1 MRSETTS
8 RCLYNENK
16 KWISVDA
23 HLHIVY
29 QQVDISMFSVCVY
42 VALKGKRLD
51 GRPLRKILRMVYVN

>member
-16 KWISVDA
+16 KWISEDA

-29 QQVDISMFSVCVY
+29 QQVDISVFSLCVCIC
-42 VALKGKRLD
+42 GIKRKKI
-51 GRPLRKILRMVYVN
+51 GRSPFEEDFENGVC